1 MEATEF
7 SASHENDARPRVA
20 NPYPGWPVLS
30 SMRRSQQK
38 QIDQR
43 PQPPPATLA
52 STVAPEDLQPGDFV
66 TLLHFV
72 CELPSYLWCADAAT
86 MPVDEPVRIQLIPA
100 NAGLPLKVQAICLPF
115 VLVKRPSGKQRT
127 LDVRQC
133 RLARLDSAFATATWK
148 ASKRRRSGRK

>member
-1 MEATEF
+1 
-7 SASHENDARPRVA
+7 
-20 NPYPGWPVLS
+20 
-30 SMRRSQQK
+30 MRRSRQK
-38 QIDQR
+38 QMTG
-43 PQPPPATLA
+43 PPAPPKITLA

-72 CELPSYLWCADAAT
+72 CELPSYLWCADATT

-100 NAGLPLKVQAICLPF
+100 SAGQPLKVQAICLPF

-133 RLARLDSAFATATWK
+133 RLARLDWSFATATWK
-148 ASKRRRSGRK
+148 ASKKGKSKRKR